1 MRTFRPFF
9 PLVLGFGAVLPV
21 QPILASE
28 FSPEAVT
35 FAPGYDATVKDKY
48 GARELSVLRSQV
60 AHTVSRSLESV
71 GGRCNRPL
79 NVTIERVAPT
89 HPTIKQ
95 QLDNPSLDPTRTMY
109 RNSGAALAGQVLD
122 SSGRVL
128 TTVKYDYFGG
138 YQLPLSPATDAW
150 SEARVAIEGFSHRL
164 VDACVKHSS

>member
-1 MRTFRPFF
+1 VRTFRPSF
-9 PLVLGFGAVLPV
+9 PLALVFGALLIRAIP
-21 QPILASE
+21 ASE
-28 FSPEAVT
+28 LSPAAVT
-35 FAPGYDATVKDKY
+35 FAPGYDATVTNQY

-60 AHTVSRSLESV
+60 AHTVSQSLASV
-71 GGRCNRPL
+71 GSRCNRPL

-95 QLDNPSLDPTRTMY
+95 QLDNPWLDPTRTMY

-150 SEARVAIEGFSHRL
+150 SEARVAIDGFSRRL